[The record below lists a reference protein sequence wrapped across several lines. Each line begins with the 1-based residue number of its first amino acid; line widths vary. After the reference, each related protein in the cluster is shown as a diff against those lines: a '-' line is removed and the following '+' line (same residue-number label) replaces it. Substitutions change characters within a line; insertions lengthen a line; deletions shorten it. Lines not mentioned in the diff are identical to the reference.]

1 MYVYDVMKYVHV
13 LNQYLKSVYVSL
25 VQLYVAHI
33 QYIHHTYIHTYIH
46 TTLLAPLAKVGGMR
60 YSTRLSKVRIH
71 RGPSPAE
78 QFWCMYI
85 HGGADRGDDILLAP
99 HRAARQIHVEGRK
112 EGREPSPWNRDGQHK
127 SRGGISMYVCS
138 YVCMYA
144 GRRMNMGP
152 RRLEAR
158 RTRPSLLCL
167 PYLLRPHYPRLVLA
181 QVSQCWSMGPSR
193 LEEPFLSLLYPP
205 PPSLHRHQ
213 RREGHSRGRRPAD
226 PLSGLLGGS
235 PTTTGGAS
243 GGRRSGNIYFYI
255 NVGGTTNVS

>member
-1 MYVYDVMKYVHV
+1 MKYVHV

-71 RGPSPAE
+71 RGPSPPE

-112 EGREPSPWNRDGQHK
+112 EGNPHHGTGMASTNPEAAYLCMYAV
-127 SRGGISMYVCS
+127 MYVCWS
-138 YVCMYA
+138 SNEDGSPQA
-144 GRRMNMGP
+144 GGQ
-152 RRLEAR
+152 EDQAF
-158 RTRPSLLCL
+158 PSL
-167 PYLLRPHYPRLVLA
+167 PT
-181 QVSQCWSMGPSR
+181 
-193 LEEPFLSLLYPP
+193 LSPP
-205 PPSLHRHQ
+205 PPLPPP
-213 RREGHSRGRRPAD
+213 RPCPGVAVLVD
-226 PLSGLLGGS
+226 GSQQAGGALPFTALSTTTISSSS
-235 PTTTGGAS
+235 PTP
-243 GGRRSGNIYFYI
+243 
-255 NVGGTTNVS
+255 